1 MTYLALGGWYIAASA
16 LGFYIL
22 WVFYLAVMNLKRVKD
37 AGLMTKTAMVFGYP
51 ILLAGWL
58 VDFIINAM
66 VLTLILLEWPKEMTV
81 TGRLKRHNATS
92 TGWRKAV
99 AVWFEPLL
107 DPYDP
112 SGDHI

>member
-1 MTYLALGGWYIAASA
+1 
-16 LGFYIL
+16 
-22 WVFYLAVMNLKRVKD
+22 
-37 AGLMTKTAMVFGYP
+37 
-51 ILLAGWL
+51 
-58 VDFIINAM
+58 M
-66 VLTLILLEWPKEMTV
+66 VLTLLLLEWPKEMTV
-81 TGRLKRHNATS
+81 TARLKRHNATS

>member
-1 MTYLALGGWYIAASA
+1 
-16 LGFYIL
+16 
-22 WVFYLAVMNLKRVKD
+22 
-37 AGLMTKTAMVFGYP
+37 
-51 ILLAGWL
+51 
-58 VDFIINAM
+58 
-66 VLTLILLEWPKEMTV
+66 MTV
-81 TGRLKRHNATS
+81 TARLKRHNATN